1 MSASTSPSPS
11 AAPAPGEPP
20 AARPV
25 IEQHSIDYVP
35 AAERHGKVWH
45 QGPFWFTGNF
55 VLPTMVTGFVGPAM
69 GLSIWWSVLAV
80 VLGVGFGTFF
90 MAFHAN
96 QGPRMG
102 LPQMIQSRAQFGSR
116 GSSVPFA
123 ATVFVYV
130 GFLVFDTIL
139 AAQGIGLVLPDA
151 KWFWYPLLIAVSIVI
166 AVVGHDLLHFVQ
178 RWLTYALVLVFA
190 VLTVTAIVH
199 YSSNPIAE
207 GAPATTAGWDTA
219 AFLVQISLA
228 AGYNISYSVYV
239 SDYTRYLPANVPA
252 KKLIGSVYAGAA
264 LSAVWLMSLG
274 AILASYLPSPDP
286 ILALR
291 EVGDLVFPGFGMIA
305 VMVSVLALISI
316 MGVNAYGAMLT
327 GSSAVDG
334 FRRVKPTVRLRVI
347 GLTAVGV
354 LSLVVALL
362 IPDDYIGSFNN
373 FVLLMLYFLV
383 PWTAVNLVDFY
394 FVRRGKY
401 AVAEILKP
409 DGLYG
414 RWAWRGV
421 TAYALGFA
429 SMIPFFSTTFYTGP
443 AADAMG
449 GADFS
454 FAVGLAV
461 SGVLYLLFSR
471 NLDRGAEAAAR
482 ERSEAEL
489 EGSER

>member
-1 MSASTSPSPS
+1 MASPETATGREGP
-11 AAPAPGEPP
+11 
-20 AARPV
+20 

-35 AAERHGKVWH
+35 SSERHGKVWH

-55 VLPTMVTGFVGPAM
+55 VLPTMVAGFVGASM
-69 GLSIWWSVLAV
+69 GLSVGYSVLAI

-116 GSSVPFA
+116 GSTVPFA

-130 GFLVFDTIL
+130 GFLVFDTVL
-139 AAQGIGLVLPDA
+139 AEQGIGLILPDG
-151 KWFWYPLLIAVSIVI
+151 KLFWYPVLIAVSIVI

-178 RWLTYALVLVFA
+178 RWLTYLLIVVFA
-190 VLTVTAIVH
+190 ILTVVAIVH
-199 YSSNPIAE
+199 FSSNPVAQ
-207 GAPATTAGWDTA
+207 GAPAATAGWDST
-219 AFLVQISLA
+219 AFLVQFSLA

-239 SDYTRYLPANVPA
+239 SDYTRYLPANAPA
-252 KKLIGSVYAGAA
+252 RKLITAVYAGATF
-264 LSAVWLMSLG
+264 SAVWLMSLG
-274 AILASYLPSPDP
+274 AILASYLPDPDP

-291 EVGDLVFPGFGMIA
+291 EVGDLLFPGFGLI
-305 VMVSVLALISI
+305 VVLTSVLALISI

-327 GSSAVDG
+327 GASALDG
-334 FRRVKPTVRLRVI
+334 FRKVRPTVRLRVV
-347 GLTAVGV
+347 GLVIVGV
-354 LSLVVALL
+354 ASLIVALL

-401 AVAEILKP
+401 AIAEILKP
-409 DGLYG
+409 DGIYG
-414 RWAWRGV
+414 RWAWRGIG
-421 TAYALGFA
+421 AYVIGFLA
-429 SMIPFFSTTFYTGP
+429 MIPFFSTSFYVGP
-443 AADAMG
+443 VADALG

-454 FAVGLAV
+454 FVIGLTV
-461 SGVLYLLFSR
+461 SGLLYLLFSR
-471 NLDRGAEAAAR
+471 GLDRGTEAEARA
-482 ERSEAEL
+482 ESEAEL
-489 EGSER
+489 EGAAR

>member
-1 MSASTSPSPS
+1 MSSPEI
-11 AAPAPGEPP
+11 APPP
-20 AARPV
+20 PRDTV

-35 AAERHGKVWH
+35 SSERHGKVWH

-55 VLPTMVTGFVGPAM
+55 VLPTMVAGFVGPAM
-69 GLSIWWSVLAV
+69 GLSVWFTVLAV
-80 VLGVGFGTFF
+80 LLGVVFGTFF

-116 GSSVPFA
+116 GVIVPFA

-139 AAQGIGLVLPDA
+139 AAQGLGLVLPDI
-151 KWFWYPLLIAVSIVI
+151 KLFWYPVLIAVSIVI

-178 RWLTYALVLVFA
+178 RWLTYLLIVVFA
-190 VLTVTAIVH
+190 ILTITAIVH
-199 YSSNPIAE
+199 FSGNPVAE
-207 GAPATTAGWDTA
+207 GAPAATAGWDLT
-219 AFLVQISLA
+219 AFLVQFSLA
-228 AGYNISYSVYV
+228 AGYNISYAVYV
-239 SDYTRYLPANVPA
+239 SDYTRYLPANVSS
-252 KKLIGSVYAGAA
+252 KKLITSVYAGATF
-264 LSAVWLMSLG
+264 SAVWLMSLG
-274 AILASYLPSPDP
+274 AILSSYLPDPDP
-286 ILALR
+286 IIALR
-291 EVGDLVFPGFGMIA
+291 EVGDILFPGFGLIA
-305 VMVSVLALISI
+305 VIVSVLALISI

-327 GSSAVDG
+327 GTSAVDG
-334 FRRVKPTVRLRVI
+334 FKKVRPTVRLRVI
-347 GLTAVGV
+347 GLIVVGIA
-354 LSLVVALL
+354 SLVVALL

-383 PWTAVNLVDFY
+383 PWTAVNLADFY

-421 TAYALGFA
+421 VAYVIGFLA
-429 SMIPFFSTTFYTGP
+429 MIPFFSSSFYVGP
-443 AADAMG
+443 VADALG

-454 FAVGLAV
+454 FVVGLLV
-461 SGVLYLLFSR
+461 SGGLYLLFARS
-471 NLDRGAEAAAR
+471 LDRGAEDRARAA
-482 ERSEAEL
+482 SEAEL
-489 EGSER
+489 EGSVR

>member
-1 MSASTSPSPS
+1 MSSSETATQRES
-11 AAPAPGEPP
+11 A
-20 AARPV
+20 

-35 AAERHGKVWH
+35 SSERHGKVWH

-55 VLPTMVTGFVGPAM
+55 VLPTMVAGFVGASM
-69 GLSIWWSVLAV
+69 GLSVWYSVLAI
-80 VLGVGFGTFF
+80 VLGVGAGTFF

-116 GSSVPFA
+116 GSTVPFA

-130 GFLVFDTIL
+130 GFLVFDTVL
-139 AAQGIGLVLPDA
+139 AEQGLGLLLPDG
-151 KWFWYPLLIAVSIVI
+151 KLFWYPVLIAVSIVI

-178 RWLTYALVLVFA
+178 RWLTYLLVVVFA
-190 VLTVTAIVH
+190 ILTVVAIVH
-199 YSSNPIAE
+199 FGGNPV
-207 GAPATTAGWDTA
+207 GADVPAATAGWDLT
-219 AFLVQISLA
+219 AFLVQFSLA

-239 SDYTRYLPANVPA
+239 SDYTRYLPANAPA
-252 KKLIGSVYAGAA
+252 RKLITAVYAGAA
-264 LSAVWLMSLG
+264 FSAVWLMSLG
-274 AILASYLPSPDP
+274 AILASYLPDPDP

-291 EVGDLVFPGFGMIA
+291 EVGDLLFPGFGLIV
-305 VMVSVLALISI
+305 VMTSVLALISI

-327 GSSAVDG
+327 GASALDG
-334 FRRVKPTVRLRVI
+334 FRKVRPTVRLRII
-347 GLTAVGV
+347 GLVVVGLV
-354 LSLVVALL
+354 SLVVALL

-373 FVLLMLYFLV
+373 FVLMMLYFLV

-401 AVAEILKP
+401 AIAEILKP
-409 DGLYG
+409 DGIYG

-421 TAYALGFA
+421 TAYVLGFVA
-429 SMIPFFSTTFYTGP
+429 MIPFFSTTFYVGP
-443 AADAMG
+443 VADALG

-454 FAVGLAV
+454 FVVGLTV

-471 NLDRGAEAAAR
+471 NLDRDAEAAAR
-482 ERSEAEL
+482 AASEAEL
-489 EGSER
+489 EGPAR

>member
-1 MSASTSPSPS
+1 MSSSETATQRES
-11 AAPAPGEPP
+11 A
-20 AARPV
+20 

-35 AAERHGKVWH
+35 HSERHGKVWH

-55 VLPTMVTGFVGPAM
+55 VLPTMVAGFVGASM
-69 GLSIWWSVLAV
+69 GLSVWYSVLAI
-80 VLGVGFGTFF
+80 VLGVGAGTFF

-116 GSSVPFA
+116 GSTVPFA

-130 GFLVFDTIL
+130 GFLVFDTVL
-139 AAQGIGLVLPDA
+139 AEQGLGLLLPDG
-151 KWFWYPLLIAVSIVI
+151 KLFWYPVLIAVSIVI

-178 RWLTYALVLVFA
+178 RWLTYLLVVVFA
-190 VLTVTAIVH
+190 ILTVVAIVH
-199 YSSNPIAE
+199 FGGNPV
-207 GAPATTAGWDTA
+207 GADVPAATAGWDLT
-219 AFLVQISLA
+219 AFLVQFSLA

-239 SDYTRYLPANVPA
+239 SDYTRYLPANAPA
-252 KKLIGSVYAGAA
+252 RKLITAVYAGAA
-264 LSAVWLMSLG
+264 FSAVWLMSLG
-274 AILASYLPSPDP
+274 AILASYLPDPDP

-291 EVGDLVFPGFGMIA
+291 EVGDLLFPGFGLIV
-305 VMVSVLALISI
+305 VMTSVLALISI

-327 GSSAVDG
+327 GASALDG
-334 FRRVKPTVRLRVI
+334 FRKVRPTVRLRIV
-347 GLTAVGV
+347 GLVVVGLV
-354 LSLVVALL
+354 SLVVALL

-373 FVLLMLYFLV
+373 FVLMMLYFLV

-401 AVAEILKP
+401 AIAEILKP
-409 DGLYG
+409 DGIYG

-421 TAYALGFA
+421 TAYVLGFVA
-429 SMIPFFSTTFYTGP
+429 MIPFFSTTFYVGP
-443 AADAMG
+443 VADALG

-454 FAVGLAV
+454 FVVGLTV

-471 NLDRGAEAAAR
+471 NLDRDAEAAAR
-482 ERSEAEL
+482 VASEAEL
-489 EGSER
+489 EGPAR